1 MTREA
6 DDVAVYSL
14 SPHIVDGHRSDL
26 IAAAPAH
33 IPRPRRLPFG
43 ALRGIRLL
51 RRIPRRAAA

>member
-1 MTREA
+1 
-6 DDVAVYSL
+6 VYSL

-26 IAAAPAH
+26 IAAAPVRT
-33 IPRPRRLPFG
+33 PRPRRLPFG